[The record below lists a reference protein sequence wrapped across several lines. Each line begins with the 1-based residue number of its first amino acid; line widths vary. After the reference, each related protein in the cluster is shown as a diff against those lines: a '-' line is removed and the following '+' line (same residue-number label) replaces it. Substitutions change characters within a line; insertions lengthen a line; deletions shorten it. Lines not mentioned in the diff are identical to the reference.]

1 MNSYSFLRFILN
13 FQLPNEIR
21 CSQSK
26 LKSSEIIKCQLMTSY
41 MYDPNNNNYYNNNY
55 CYQCH

>member
-1 MNSYSFLRFILN
+1 MDSYSFLRFLLN

-26 LKSSEIIKCQLMTSY
+26 LKSTETIKCQLMTSY
-41 MYDPNNNNYYNNNY
+41 MFDPNNFLSA
-55 CYQCH
+55 

>member
-1 MNSYSFLRFILN
+1 MDSYSVLRFLSN

-26 LKSSEIIKCQLMTSY
+26 LKSSAMKKCQLMTSY
-41 MYDPNNNNYYNNNY
+41 MFDPNNY
-55 CYQCH
+55 HSA